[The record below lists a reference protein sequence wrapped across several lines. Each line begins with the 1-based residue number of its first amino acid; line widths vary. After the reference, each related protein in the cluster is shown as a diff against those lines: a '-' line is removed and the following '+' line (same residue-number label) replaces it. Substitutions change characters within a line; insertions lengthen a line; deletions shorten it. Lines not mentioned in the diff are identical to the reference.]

1 MDNMMKK
8 SGKPMKKMTSFPPA
22 KAPPKFRPTF
32 DSRRFEDMKMESD
45 NDGDEQKVKKAKK
58 PKF

>member
-1 MDNMMKK
+1 MKK
-8 SGKPMKKMTSFPPA
+8 SGKPMKKMPPSFPPA
-22 KAPPKFRPTF
+22 KAAPKYRPTF
-32 DSRRFEDMKMESD
+32 NTNTFENMKMESD